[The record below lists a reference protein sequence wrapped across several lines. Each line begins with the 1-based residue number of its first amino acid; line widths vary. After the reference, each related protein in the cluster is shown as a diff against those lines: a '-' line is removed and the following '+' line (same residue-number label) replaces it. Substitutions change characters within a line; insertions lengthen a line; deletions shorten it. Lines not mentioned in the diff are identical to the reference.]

1 MMEKVLG
8 IGGLFFKSQDPAA
21 LSAWYDKHL
30 GINIAPTAYD
40 QEVWQQQAG
49 ETVFAPFAQDSEYFG
64 QASQRWMIN
73 FRVRDLDA
81 MIAQLKDAGIA
92 AVRDPQA
99 YPNGSFA
106 RLHDP
111 DGNPIELWQP
121 KQP

>member
-1 MMEKVLG
+1 MEKVLG

-40 QEVWQQQAG
+40 QEVWQQQSG

-64 QASQRWMIN
+64 QATQQWMIN

-81 MIAQLKDAGIA
+81 MLAQLKDAGIA
-92 AVRDPQA
+92 AVRDPQD
-99 YPNGSFA
+99 YPNGNFA

-111 DGNPIELWQP
+111 DGNPIELWQAKKP
-121 KQP
+121 